1 MSYVA
6 TYNMTMLNKNPIKA
20 RFLSNSNGNDCPL
33 PVALLPNGMTT
44 VSRGQSRIYSMD
56 MA

>member
-1 MSYVA
+1 
-6 TYNMTMLNKNPIKA
+6 MTMLNKNPIKA